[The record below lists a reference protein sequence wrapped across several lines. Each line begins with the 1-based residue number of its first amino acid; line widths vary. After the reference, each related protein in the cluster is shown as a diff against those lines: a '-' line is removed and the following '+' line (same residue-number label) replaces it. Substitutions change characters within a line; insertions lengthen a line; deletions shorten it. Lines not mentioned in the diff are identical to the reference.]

1 MNELYCWICNLSI
14 YSFTLLYLLHI
25 SKSIFLLAMPQLG
38 LYHKTEE
45 YSDQGCS
52 L

>member
-1 MNELYCWICNLSI
+1 MNDLDCWICNLNI
-14 YSFTLLYLLHI
+14 YSFTLLYLLRF
-25 SKSIFLLAMPQLG
+25 SKSLHLIAMPQLG